1 MAAKKEAVAKTA
13 PVKAEE
19 VKAPVKKAEVKAE
32 PAKKVEVKA
41 EVKPEVKA
49 EVKAEAKKA
58 PVEKKAPAK
67 KETAKK
73 APAEK
78 KAPAKKAEVK
88 AALHV
93 QFAGKSLSEAD
104 LVKMAQ
110 DVWTY
115 DMGMKAEDFKTVEL
129 YVKPEESVAYFVVN
143 GEFTGS
149 FMI

>member
-1 MAAKKEAVAKTA
+1 MKGDVTMAAKKDVVEKTA

-19 VKAPVKKAEVKAE
+19 VKAEVKKEAVKKE
-32 PAKKVEVKA
+32 TVKK
-41 EVKPEVKA
+41 
-49 EVKAEAKKA
+49 EA
-58 PVEKKAPAK
+58 VK

-78 KAPAKKAEVK
+78 KACAKKAEVK
-88 AALHV
+88 AAIHV
-93 QFAGKSLSEAD
+93 QYAGRSLAEAD

-110 DVWTY
+110 DVWQY

-129 YVKPEESVAYFVVN
+129 YVKPEENVTYFVVN

-149 FMI
+149 FLI